1 MTDLERRALLGDRQ
15 AQEECTRK
23 GIVLPCPKCFK
34 SVKVYGPE
42 DWEPTF
48 YDPDSGGDPYEFDC
62 ECGFAFSTYKY
73 DFKDALADWN
83 TRQAPPIGRCASCTH
98 WDDRTCECES
108 ASDIEVAYHKYTEP
122 DFFCGDYEPKYG
134 EEDAEI

>member
-42 DWEPTF
+42 DLEPTF

-83 TRQAPPIGRCASCTH
+83 TRQAPLIGRCVECKFANTEYGGLYCEL
-98 WDDRTCECES
+98 DDYQREECDFC
-108 ASDIEVAYHKYTEP
+108 SD
-122 DFFCGDYEPKYG
+122 FEPKAG
-134 EEDAEI
+134 EEDAES